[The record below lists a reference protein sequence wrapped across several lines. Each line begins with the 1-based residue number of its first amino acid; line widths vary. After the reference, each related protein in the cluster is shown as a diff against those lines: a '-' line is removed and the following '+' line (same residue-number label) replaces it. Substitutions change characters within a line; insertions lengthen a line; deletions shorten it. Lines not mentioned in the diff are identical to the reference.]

1 METKGLLVVISAPS
15 GAGKTSVI
23 RKVLAT
29 GDERFRYSISATT
42 RARRGN
48 ERPGEDYF
56 FLSPEDFDA
65 ERLREE
71 FVEWAEVHG
80 HYYATPKTPL
90 DKWLAE
96 GGIVFLDLDVDGGLA
111 IKDKYNDTA
120 ILIFINP
127 PSYQSLVDRLR
138 SRETESQAQID
149 KRLERYPKEMQN
161 SQKYDYRIVNEQ
173 LDATV
178 KEIIKI
184 VNHHIDKINRT
195 HK

>member
-65 ERLREE
+65 ERLRGE